1 MIEIY
6 WDFWMGGLAIAAIAF
21 LITLL
26 TGQFIGVTKGYAS
39 ICSIVSK
46 RPFFHRKEMGGPFGF
61 RTLFA
66 VGIMIGGLLAALTT
80 EGVWNPSFDYGWF
93 DKLFG
98 DNLAAKAGL
107 LIFGGACWGY
117 GARLADG
124 CTSGNAIG
132 GLSKGSLASLVTTC
146 GFMISGICATFL
158 INYLLGGL

>member
-1 MIEIY
+1 MIDVY
-6 WDFWMGGLAIAAIAF
+6 WDFWIGGLLIATVAF

-26 TGQFIGVTKGYAS
+26 SGQFIGVTKGYAS

-46 RPFFHRKEMGGPFGF
+46 RPYFHRPEMGGPFGF
-61 RTLFA
+61 RTLF
-66 VGIMIGGLLAALTT
+66 VIGIVIGGLLAALTT
-80 EGVWNPSFDYGWF
+80 DGGWNPSFSYGWF
-93 DKLFG
+93 DRLFG
-98 DNLAAKAGL
+98 DSLLVKAAL

-117 GARLADG
+117 GARMADG

-146 GFMISGICATFL
+146 GFMISGISVTFL